1 MSVFSAPEGGLMELD
16 SVKSNQEQTLEGVLE
31 SAVVVSW
38 QDLMRG
44 AQTGLIHI
52 EYAFATGGTL
62 DYLKLWSSIT
72 PGHWLL
78 ACEYWTTTSTFHDRG
93 VHFDNGYQSQN
104 LAHILESV
112 MEHQDK
118 FSLPTDFGRQG
129 LLQIR
134 TPTEQESTTAAASVS
149 QAFNHLGSAPAE
161 TMLA

>member
-1 MSVFSAPEGGLMELD
+1 MKLD
-16 SVKSNQEQTLEGVLE
+16 PMKLNQDQTLVGILE

-52 EYAFATGGTL
+52 EYAFASGGTL

-78 ACEYWTTTSTFHDRG
+78 ACEYWMTTSTFHRRG
-93 VHFDNGYQSQN
+93 VCFDNGYQSQG

-112 MEHQDK
+112 MQHHDR

-129 LLQIR
+129 LLQIP
-134 TPTEQESTTAAASVS
+134 TPTEEESTAAAASVS
-149 QAFNHLGSAPAE
+149 EAFDHLGSELAGPA
-161 TMLA
+161 LA